1 MSNIL
6 ASVYNNKLKH
16 FISGEA
22 VPVEEQQK
30 SKEMKNAEATPTID
44 SLAPPPQPLCDT
56 EKTQYEELIN
66 DLYQQ
71 LDDKVHPTKD
81 NSINIRMWFHYAR
94 QFLTR
99 TFFPVS

>member
-1 MSNIL
+1 MFG
-6 ASVYNNKLKH
+6 SVWNNKRKR
-16 FISGEA
+16 FTSGEA

-30 SKEMKNAEATPTID
+30 SKEMKNSEATPTID

-71 LDDKVHPTKD
+71 LDDKVHITA
-81 NSINIRMWFHYAR
+81 NNTAHI
-94 QFLTR
+94 
-99 TFFPVS
+99 